1 MKRLD
6 VVDAQIGHV
15 AVIAQVRGWHRVW
28 TPAEHELDR
37 AETTKGPISG
47 VRITGLATE
56 HVAVPAADRAKSCTA
71 RTGFELRI
79 STSES
84 LSRFIAEAATV
95 TCSRRSGAVR
105 DPLRRYRTR

>member
-6 VVDAQIGHV
+6 VVDAQIRHV
-15 AVIAQVRGWHRVW
+15 AVIAQVRGKHRVW

-47 VRITGLATE
+47 VRVTGLATK
-56 HVAVPAADRAKSCTA
+56 HVAVPGAADRAKSCTA

-84 LSRFIAEAATV
+84 LSRFIAEAAPV
-95 TCSRRSGAVR
+95 TCSRRLGGA
-105 DPLRRYRTR
+105 

>member
-37 AETTKGPISG
+37 AETTEGAISG

-56 HVAVPAADRAKSCTA
+56 HVAVPGGRSRQVVHSED
-71 RTGFELRI
+71 GFELRI
-79 STSES
+79 SISGI
-84 LSRFIAEAATV
+84 LSRFIAEADTV
-95 TCSRRSGAVR
+95 TCSRR
-105 DPLRRYRTR
+105 